1 MATPTELGFSSPGG
15 GGDDSDD
22 NPPQKRTSK
31 RTASETATEEETK
44 KKKKKKTKHNT
55 KMASPPSNRI
65 WNEEDELSI
74 LKGLVD
80 FRAKTGLE
88 SKIDWDAFYC
98 YVKGSIHVKVS
109 KCQLMSKTRKLKK
122 KFLDQ
127 MEKIDQGNDPHFT
140 RSSETEAF
148 GYSMMIWRK
157 IDAEYTNGVMDKA
170 HQSESGEEVFEED
183 EEVALID
190 KGAAKS
196 GKSPHEAV
204 VVVDKITTKKN
215 GTAGKES
222 DDDDDDG
229 LCAVR
234 AAFETTMMSQGLSDY
249 QKKLQLEKLMNLGTG
264 KRRELSNEWKA
275 LCVEELKLNIN
286 KLRFSAKLA
295 EAANDGK

>member
-1 MATPTELGFSSPGG
+1 M
-15 GGDDSDD
+15 
-22 NPPQKRTSK
+22 
-31 RTASETATEEETK
+31 
-44 KKKKKKTKHNT
+44 
-55 KMASPPSNRI
+55 
-65 WNEEDELSI
+65 
-74 LKGLVD
+74 
-80 FRAKTGLE
+80 
-88 SKIDWDAFYC
+88 
-98 YVKGSIHVKVS
+98 
-109 KCQLMSKTRKLKK
+109 
-122 KFLDQ
+122 
-127 MEKIDQGNDPHFT
+127 
-140 RSSETEAF
+140 
-148 GYSMMIWRK
+148 
-157 IDAEYTNGVMDKA
+157 
-170 HQSESGEEVFEED
+170 FEED

-222 DDDDDDG
+222 DDDDDDV

-234 AAFETTMMSQGLSDY
+234 DAFETTMMSQGLSDY